1 MTDAT
6 QGRSI
11 PCLGRGSDGS
21 CWTRPRALDPAFPR
35 CFGRAATGKDEPVA
49 HAEAVA
55 QVAVDADT
63 LWRAIGSFQGIGEWH
78 PMLDQVEGDGE
89 EPGAIRRAIG
99 KDGSEQVEC
108 LYEVDPVQRF
118 YRYTI
123 VSRALQVRD
132 YIAELQVQP
141 TDDGTS
147 TVSWTS
153 DFETTT
159 GDQDETVGMI
169 QGFLEAG
176 VQSLAERY
184 R

>member
-141 TDDGTS
+141 KDDGTS

-153 DFETTT
+153 DFETT